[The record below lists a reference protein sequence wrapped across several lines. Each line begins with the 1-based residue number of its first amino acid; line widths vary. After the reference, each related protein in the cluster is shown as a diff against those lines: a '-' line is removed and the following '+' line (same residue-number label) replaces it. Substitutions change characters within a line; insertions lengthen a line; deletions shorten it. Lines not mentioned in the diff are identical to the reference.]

1 MTLAAWVNNSAF
13 PANSDQRIISKAT
26 GSAEQA
32 HYWMLSQ
39 TNVGGA
45 QRLRF
50 RLKTGSVTTTLVAST
65 GDLQPN
71 TWYHVAATYDG
82 STMRLYLNGVQVGS
96 TSKTGTI
103 ATNATVPVSIGRN
116 PEGSNYLT
124 GTIDDVRIYNRAL
137 SSADLATV
145 MGAPSPTNQPPSVQL
160 TSPLPNATFAAPATI
175 AMTATA
181 SDPENRLADVR
192 FYAGTVL
199 LGTDTTAP
207 YSFTWSSVPAG
218 TYWITA
224 VARDLDGGT
233 TSSFASGITVTGVA
247 GTTPWMVA
255 FTASAD
261 HATNVTSY
269 LVEVFASGA
278 DPNTATPIAS
288 SDLGKP
294 ALNSLGEVI
303 VDRTSFFEALAAG
316 NYVMTVRAIGP
327 GGSTRSAPYVLTR

>member
-1 MTLAAWVNNSAF
+1 
-13 PANSDQRIISKAT
+13 
-26 GSAEQA
+26 
-32 HYWMLSQ
+32 
-39 TNVGGA
+39 
-45 QRLRF
+45 
-50 RLKTGSVTTTLVAST
+50 
-65 GDLQPN
+65 
-71 TWYHVAATYDG
+71 
-82 STMRLYLNGVQVGS
+82 
-96 TSKTGTI
+96 
-103 ATNATVPVSIGRN
+103 
-116 PEGSNYLT
+116 
-124 GTIDDVRIYNRAL
+124 
-137 SSADLATV
+137 
-145 MGAPSPTNQPPSVQL
+145 
-160 TSPLPNATFAAPATI
+160 
-175 AMTATA
+175 
-181 SDPENRLADVR
+181 
-192 FYAGTVL
+192 VL

-327 GGSTRSAPYVLTR
+327 GGSTRSAAYTFTR